1 MLDVAVDWVSACSPN
16 VIKLPVVVKAISTG
30 RELQP
35 NPLGD
40 HSTLM
45 TCPKAAP
52 DPVTAPLPTPL
63 KLPSSPVLGAG
74 SLTPAWVHSWPLI
87 LVLGFITEDGW
98 RDSANWY

>member
-1 MLDVAVDWVSACSPN
+1 MLDVAVDWLSACSPK
-16 VIKLPVVVKAISTG
+16 VIKLPVVVNAINTG

-40 HSTLM
+40 HSTRM
-45 TCPKAAP
+45 TWPNAAP

-74 SLTPAWVHSWPLI
+74 SVTPAWAHNWPLI
-87 LVLGFITEDGW
+87 RVLGLITDDGW
-98 RDSANWY
+98 RDNAN